1 MNEIKTF
8 IWNYFCDERNAQY
21 SPEQFARRIIF
32 MSACSTTSLG
42 GIIKTKRSAVITH
55 RSADQDVG
63 AGVARAGKS
72 LGHAMKRAAWVLQVL
87 GMHRLTGWCTCC
99 RESGFRETHK
109 LEINEVQK
117 KKGAFNTRQRTFSCQ
132 KTHHVKSNSTRTR
145 WKFSLD
151 GKVGLCMKKYR
162 HTGP

>member
-1 MNEIKTF
+1 
-8 IWNYFCDERNAQY
+8 
-21 SPEQFARRIIF
+21 

-63 AGVARAGKS
+63 AGVVRAGKS

-117 KKGAFNTRQRTFSCQ
+117 KKGRVQYSTETIPLPQNTPREVELDENQ
-132 KTHHVKSNSTRTR
+132 VEILTR
-145 WKFSLD
+145 WES
-151 GKVGLCMKKYR
+151 GIV
-162 HTGP
+162 H